1 LPPVLPL
8 KDSARAR
15 IQELVRVL
23 EPHFPEITTAW
34 RARMFEELDLDGRA
48 MAALERL
55 NLGTGL
61 GICCKTDFSQFA
73 DNLRYYGTRLAK
85 LNVDTRVVARALELY
100 QSLCEPYL
108 APLSPMARAEAIS
121 ALETFNST
129 TFVSI
134 AGTYFDTQRNAS
146 AALLSALE
154 AELSAENLSSL
165 LGRVLEISKQTFDA
179 TVGVLL
185 LREPGSDSLRPAAT
199 AGLDEPIDPEF
210 LIPLG
215 RGFTGRVAQTGEP
228 AMLPDLDHSDGLLN
242 PLMRQKAKALW
253 AVPLKIEQEVIGVL
267 AIGFPRPYEWLP
279 SERELL
285 RAIADRSALAIERAR
300 ITDAL
305 REREARIAEL
315 SAHLLRAQE
324 EERKRIS
331 RELHDA
337 TGQQLM
343 VIRLYLGMLTSG
355 AVSDEVRTKVGET
368 VNVVDQT
375 IEGIRRII
383 ARLSPLVLQELGL
396 VAAIRKEAKDLGKRS
411 GVRTRVAIP
420 DSVGRFA
427 PEVETTIYR
436 VVQEALHNIAK
447 HAKAKSASVQMSRVD
462 DMVQLVIQDDGVGFG
477 NHKPVVG
484 RNFGLAGMR
493 ERIGMLGGSVQVV
506 SGKNKGTRIEIT
518 IPVTSEG
525 ATPLDPPRTAK
536 RPFLVRKVAAGVLSQ
551 S

>member
-1 LPPVLPL
+1 
-8 KDSARAR
+8 
-15 IQELVRVL
+15 
-23 EPHFPEITTAW
+23 
-34 RARMFEELDLDGRA
+34 MFEELDLDGRA

-154 AELSAENLSSL
+154 AELSAENLSAL
-165 LGRVLEISKQTFDA
+165 LGRVLQISKQTFDA
-179 TVGVLL
+179 SVGVLL

-228 AMLPDLDHSDGLLN
+228 AMLPDLDHSEGLLN

-279 SERELL
+279 
-285 RAIADRSALAIERAR
+285 
-300 ITDAL
+300 
-305 REREARIAEL
+305 
-315 SAHLLRAQE
+315 
-324 EERKRIS
+324 
-331 RELHDA
+331 
-337 TGQQLM
+337 
-343 VIRLYLGMLTSG
+343 
-355 AVSDEVRTKVGET
+355 
-368 VNVVDQT
+368 
-375 IEGIRRII
+375 
-383 ARLSPLVLQELGL
+383 
-396 VAAIRKEAKDLGKRS
+396 
-411 GVRTRVAIP
+411 
-420 DSVGRFA
+420 
-427 PEVETTIYR
+427 
-436 VVQEALHNIAK
+436 
-447 HAKAKSASVQMSRVD
+447 
-462 DMVQLVIQDDGVGFG
+462 
-477 NHKPVVG
+477 
-484 RNFGLAGMR
+484 
-493 ERIGMLGGSVQVV
+493 
-506 SGKNKGTRIEIT
+506 
-518 IPVTSEG
+518 
-525 ATPLDPPRTAK
+525 
-536 RPFLVRKVAAGVLSQ
+536 
-551 S
+551 